1 MHVTTIDL
9 RRRAEWLGY
18 LGLLP
23 LAAATLLFALG
34 PGSNEPVL
42 LAIQGYGA
50 VILAFVGAI
59 HWGRA
64 LDTGDGRLMTL
75 SVVPSLLGWSCL
87 LMPPALGLPL
97 LAAAFALVLL
107 FDRREY
113 RAVPWFRQLRLRLTF
128 MICGL
133 LLLSWAL
140 L

>member
-1 MHVTTIDL
+1 MHATPIDI

-23 LAAATLLFALG
+23 LAAATLLLALR
-34 PGSNEPVL
+34 PGSDTSVL

-75 SVVPSLLGWSCL
+75 SVIPSLLGWSCL
-87 LMPPALGLPL
+87 LLPPTLGLPL
-97 LAAAFALVLL
+97 LAAVFALVLL